1 VTTDRKRLERFDV
14 LDVGIDP
21 LTPSSATQAIT
32 TLISEKRKGYVVFCT
47 VSSILSARDDPN
59 VACAIEGAELV
70 TPDGMPLVW
79 LGRRR
84 SPRRVERVYGP
95 DFMLDF
101 FSATGSKFSHYFYG
115 GQPDVAGFA
124 VATLRERFPSLQV
137 AGYSTPPNDASGTS
151 PDNEAIRRINESGA
165 DIVWVGLGHP
175 KQDLW
180 MSTNHEHLQ
189 APVLAAVGAAFDF
202 HAGRKKEAPEWMKK
216 SGLQWMHRL
225 GSEPSRLW
233 RRYLIGNSRFIF
245 FLSVEYVR
253 RIISS
258 RKLGVSGDGSKE
270 GPV

>member
-47 VSSILSARDDPN
+47 VSSILSARDDPE
-59 VACAIEGAELV
+59 VARAIEGAELV

-84 SPRRVERVYGP
+84 SPNRVERVYGP

-101 FSATGSKFSHYFYG
+101 FAVTGAQFSHYFYG
-115 GQPDVAGFA
+115 GQPGVAETA
-124 VATLRERFPSLQV
+124 VVRLRKRFPDLQV
-137 AGYSTPPNDASGTS
+137 AGYSTPPVHVSGTA
-151 PDNEAIRRINESGA
+151 DDDDAIRAINASGA

-180 MSTNHEHLQ
+180 MSTHLEHLN
-189 APVLAAVGAAFDF
+189 ASVLAGVGAAFDF
-202 HAGRKKEAPEWMKK
+202 HAGHKKEAPGWMKK
-216 SGLQWMHRL
+216 SGLQWLHRL
-225 GSEPSRLW
+225 ASEPRRLW
-233 RRYLIGNSRFIF
+233 RRYLVGNTRFLFHLSLRGISRTQGKAPTADKK
-245 FLSVEYVR
+245 V
-253 RIISS
+253 SS
-258 RKLGVSGDGSKE
+258 GK
-270 GPV
+270 PT